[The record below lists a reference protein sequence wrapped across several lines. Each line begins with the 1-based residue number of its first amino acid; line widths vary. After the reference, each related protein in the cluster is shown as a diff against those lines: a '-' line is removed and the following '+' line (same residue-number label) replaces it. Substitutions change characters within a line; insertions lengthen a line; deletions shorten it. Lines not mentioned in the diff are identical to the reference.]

1 MKELLKNW
9 KEDLDQDFKDLR
21 RDIKE
26 KYKRLGKKEFC
37 IFTGILSFMVSCI
50 LYKPLLPLILIVF
63 LFGIL
68 TLVYISVFIGSS
80 VALTYIFS
88 LSDMFFFD
96 KEPKYFT
103 LRQTISVLLCIAV
116 ILFLLYNLES
126 WFIIIDLWASV
137 DWKGILNN

>member
-37 IFTGILSFMVSCI
+37 IFTGILSFIISCI
-50 LYKPLLPLILIVF
+50 LYKPLLPLTLIVF
-63 LFGIL
+63 LLGTL
-68 TLVYISVFIGSS
+68 TLVFISIFIGLS

-103 LRQTISVLLCIAV
+103 LRQTISILLCIAV
-116 ILFLLYNLES
+116 ILFELYNLEN
-126 WFIIIDLWASV
+126 WFIIIDLWASI
-137 DWKGILNN
+137 DWEGILNN